1 MLATKLSSALVA
13 PSRVASRLDWGRAV
27 GCVMGIDITSKAIGV
42 AVVEHPEH
50 NPEPIPLISIPLHD
64 ENDSKKSTGIS
75 RSALSEL
82 ESIVRKHR
90 CVASVVNWPVREG
103 RMGEQ

>member
-13 PSRVASRLDWGRAV
+13 PSKVASKLDWSKAFGSV
-27 GCVMGIDITSKAIGV
+27 LGIDITRERIGL

-50 NPEPIPLISIPLHD
+50 NPEPIPLISIPLRD
-64 ENDSKKSTGIS
+64 EASKKSVGIS
-75 RSALSEL
+75 KSALSEL
-82 ESIVRKHR
+82 ESIVRKHHV
-90 CVASVVNWPVREG
+90 CASVVNWPVHQG

>member
-13 PSRVASRLDWGRAV
+13 PSKVASKLDWTKAFGSV
-27 GCVMGIDITSKAIGV
+27 LGIDITRERIGL

-50 NPEPIPLISIPLHD
+50 NSEPIPLISIPLRD
-64 ENDSKKSTGIS
+64 AASKKSVGIS
-75 RSALSEL
+75 KSALSEL
-82 ESIVRKHR
+82 ESIVRKHHV
-90 CVASVVNWPVREG
+90 CASVVNWPVHQG